1 MIGTRA
7 AVALSLLLSV
17 VAVAVG
23 AAAFM
28 STVRD
33 ERVKPGRLVQT
44 RITNQYEG
52 APVAFP
58 IDDFFLSRGDDGR
71 MRALYAY
78 PPGFFGHTRG
88 CRVIWDPEGRTTTA
102 AGEQGPGL
110 FVEPCGGARFD
121 RDGRL
126 LSGPADRGLD
136 YFTTEPGVEGIIV
149 DSRTLYCGPA
159 YVEPP
164 AATSTVT
171 ATATPTLFGVP
182 PAAPVTPTSTAT
194 PTRTAVDTR
203 TPAPTPS
210 APERCERVTSTSRR

>member
-1 MIGTRA
+1 MISTRA

-71 MRALYAY
+71 MRALYVY

-88 CRVIWDPEGRTTTA
+88 CRVIWDPQGRTTTA

-136 YFTTEPGVEGIIV
+136 FFTTEPGVEGIIV
-149 DSRTLYCGPA
+149 DARTLYCGAA

-164 AATSTVT
+164 VATSTVT
-171 ATATPTLFGVP
+171 ATATPTLLGVP

-194 PTRTAVDTR
+194 R
-203 TPAPTPS
+203 TPVGRRTPVSTPS
-210 APERCERVTSTSRR
+210 KPERCERVTSTSRR